1 MTKRRLKISR
11 MEPPAYF
18 LIYKHP
24 VSGKIMIMI
33 DIFIITTRK
42 NKSQCKKRE
51 PAGDFPAAPPP
62 YPSISD

>member
-33 DIFIITTRK
+33 DIFIIPT
-42 NKSQCKKRE
+42 KKKKGKGKGGA
-51 PAGDFPAAPPP
+51 PAGDFPAATPP
-62 YPSISD
+62 YPNISD